1 MEPLIDLA
9 PGAEESAL
17 ARLIVERIRENVD
30 LDPRRKRSFLALK
43 STVLVVPFDTGNAL
57 TLRFDLGRLAV
68 HDGNIGIPS
77 VTLGL
82 PTADLAAID
91 DLHAPGLR
99 ELFAGGASAR
109 AQLPRLGGALRQLA
123 IGEVKVYGLWAHPR
137 TIVRLF
143 RLLSMPSEKARSQA
157 HESRLRPE

>member
-1 MEPLIDLA
+1 VEPIIDLA
-9 PGAEESAL
+9 PGAEESPL
-17 ARLIVERIRENVD
+17 ARLIVERIRDSIDIE
-30 LDPRRKRSFLALK
+30 PGRKRSFLALK

-91 DLHAPGLR
+91 ALHTPALRDLLTR
-99 ELFAGGASAR
+99 GASSR
-109 AQLPRLGGALRQLA
+109 ALGHALRLLA
-123 IGEVKVYGLWAHPR
+123 LGEVKIYGLWAHPR

-143 RLLSMPSEKARSQA
+143 RLLSPPSDAARA
-157 HESRLRPE
+157 RAEGRAATT